1 MALNRSSLNRRL
13 FMTAAAGV
21 ALLIA
26 YAGYR
31 TLRPGAGRFFGDF
44 FYPYLAVAR
53 FAGDQVS
60 NRSLLAYSRPE
71 LAAQVEK
78 LMAVNRRLSAEAAE
92 AKEFEEDN
100 LQLRRLLKLDPPAAW
115 RYVAAEVI
123 LRDPVLWNE
132 HFTIDRGSR
141 DGLTKGSAVISVTP
155 DGRPIL
161 VGILEN
167 VGART
172 SEVRTLFSPGLRLSA
187 ALGTTGITGIVNAGE
202 RQPTSDHVPIGYLP
216 SHLAYTLQE
225 ALFTTGYESGI
236 PQGLKIGE
244 LSAVEEVNPRYSNA
258 LHLSGLLK
266 PAAQLNSI
274 RFLLIAE
281 RVRPPAGAG
290 GGR

>member
-1 MALNRSSLNRRL
+1 M
-13 FMTAAAGV
+13 
-21 ALLIA
+21 
-26 YAGYR
+26 
-31 TLRPGAGRFFGDF
+31 
-44 FYPYLAVAR
+44 
-53 FAGDQVS
+53 
-60 NRSLLAYSRPE
+60 
-71 LAAQVEK
+71 
-78 LMAVNRRLSAEAAE
+78 
-92 AKEFEEDN
+92 
-100 LQLRRLLKLDPPAAW
+100 
-115 RYVAAEVI
+115 I